1 MFRCIDGVLDLCFL
15 VGLYMSTGK
24 HTEVKDFKREYC
36 AVGLGSSPAWVSW
49 LTGAGVRLFCQL
61 RSSQLY
67 HEFSKRW
74 VFILVTLSGSSS
86 PQPRIR
92 LTPRHASHPASWFQL
107 HLFAA
112 SLPFPI
118 LFPSSLPD
126 LPTIWTWD
134 ELLFIRAVLTRQPP
148 LWWLSS
154 IVFHLKITNRRLT
167 SLVLSIAFKMAMF
180 RLSRD
185 DSTLRYSPRCWEK

>member
-15 VGLYMSTGK
+15 VGFYMSTCR
-24 HTEVKDFKREYC
+24 HTDVKDPGFQ
-36 AVGLGSSPAWVSW
+36 
-49 LTGAGVRLFCQL
+49 TRLL
-61 RSSQLY
+61 RSWTRILTSVSVMINRRWCQIILSAAELWRSQLY
-67 HEFSKRW
+67 HELSKRW

-86 PQPRIR
+86 PQPQIR
-92 LTPRHASHPASWFQL
+92 LTPHRASHPASWFPL

-118 LFPSSLPD
+118 LPPRSPNNLD
-126 LPTIWTWD
+126 LGWAFICKSRFNSTAASW
-134 ELLFIRAVLTRQPP
+134 LF
-148 LWWLSS
+148 S
-154 IVFHLKITNRRLT
+154 IVFLLKITNHRLT